1 MSRRLVPIHE
11 VAEALGVSART
22 LRRWEREGRLLPVY
36 GSRSRK
42 NQKLLDS
49 VKKAVEESQ
58 SC

>member
-1 MSRRLVPIHE
+1 MVQDGLGWPAGTGIIPEGVP
-11 VAEALGVSART
+11 GM
-22 LRRWEREGRLLPVY
+22 Y